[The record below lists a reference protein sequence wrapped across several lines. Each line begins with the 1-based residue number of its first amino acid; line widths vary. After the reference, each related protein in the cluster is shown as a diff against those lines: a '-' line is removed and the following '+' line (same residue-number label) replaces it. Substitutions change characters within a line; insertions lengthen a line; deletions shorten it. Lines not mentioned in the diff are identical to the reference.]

1 MKLTRKD
8 LVSGLPLQFTGSF
21 ISLESS
27 KSDLLELSLDYGGE
41 QVSVPVTDKWPISMT
56 TTRDSLLSCV
66 PLDLG
71 VDVHTIFV
79 QGPLLWVSGSCG
91 SISVNIPMTKDSVA
105 NLISGV
111 KQYSTAPGE
120 EVPEYKSKSTS
131 STGSKREGPRV
142 GSTKT
147 VNGVT
152 KKLVKYDFV
161 TPRLKGRRRVTCP
174 DTGKRGFPV
183 WERI

>member
-1 MKLTRKD
+1 MQMTRKD
-8 LVSGLPLQFTGSF
+8 LVMGLPMQFMGTF

-27 KSDLLELSLDYGGE
+27 KSDLLELTLDYGGE
-41 QVSVPVTDKWPISMT
+41 QVCIPVTDKWVISMST
-56 TTRDSLLSCV
+56 NRENLLNCTPS
-66 PLDLG
+66 DLNIE
-71 VDVHTIFV
+71 VHSITV
-79 QGPLLWVSGSCG
+79 KDPLLWISGSYKG
-91 SISVNIPMTKDSVA
+91 IFIHVPMNKDATAS
-105 NLISGV
+105 LILGV
-111 KQYSTAPGE
+111 KEYSTAPGE
-120 EVPEYKSKSTS
+120 EIPQYKRKTS
-131 STGSKREGPRV
+131 SAGRKKAGPKV

-174 DTGKRGFPV
+174 ETGKRGFPV

>member
-1 MKLTRKD
+1 MILTRKD
-8 LVSGLPLQFTGSF
+8 LVSGLPMEFSGEL

-27 KSDLLELSLDYGGE
+27 KSDLLELSLEYGGG

-56 TTRDSLLSCV
+56 TTRDVLLSCM
-66 PLDLG
+66 PLDLR
-71 VDVHTIFV
+71 VEV
-79 QGPLLWVSGSCG
+79 QSISVEDSLLWVSGTCG
-91 SISVNIPMTKDSVA
+91 DISVNVPMTKDAAA
-105 NLISGV
+105 NLILGV
-111 KQYSTAPGE
+111 KQYLTTPGE
-120 EVPEYKSKSTS
+120 EVPLYKPKS
-131 STGSKREGPRV
+131 GSAAGPKREGPKV